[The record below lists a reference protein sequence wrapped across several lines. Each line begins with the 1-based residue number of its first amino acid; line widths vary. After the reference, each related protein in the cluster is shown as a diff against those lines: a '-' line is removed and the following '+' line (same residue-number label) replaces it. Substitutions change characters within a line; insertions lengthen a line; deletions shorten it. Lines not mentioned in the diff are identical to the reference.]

1 MLLEHVPEE
10 LKKNNCLGTCFKSSM
25 LTIITLL
32 ALSIG
37 SLLGGTAIVESIFMW
52 PGVGKLAV
60 DAISTRDY
68 QVIQVYVIWM
78 AIIYVVI
85 NLITDLV
92 YHYLDPRIR
101 IQGREGNGMS
111 GEDLRLKNKRLKKD
125 YSTLKL
131 GFFLALVAGLLF
143 IAYFGQYIVPYDIC
157 TRFK

>member
-1 MLLEHVPEE
+1 
-10 LKKNNCLGTCFKSSM
+10 
-25 LTIITLL
+25 
-32 ALSIG
+32 
-37 SLLGGTAIVESIFMW
+37 MW

-111 GEDLRLKNKRLKKD
+111 GEDLRLKNKRLKER
-125 YSTLKL
+125 L
-131 GFFLALVAGLLF
+131 
-143 IAYFGQYIVPYDIC
+143 
-157 TRFK
+157 